1 MSKRKTTSRSGLM
14 YNIHADCSDMGLT
27 LLEAMKLAEN
37 RHAWRPAVYSL
48 GCQCVAYWLSSLEP

>member
-1 MSKRKTTSRSGLM
+1 LTHSVRQQEEDHWQ
-14 YNIHADCSDMGLT
+14 NIHADCSDMGLT

-37 RHAWRPAVYSL
+37 RHAWRPAMYSL